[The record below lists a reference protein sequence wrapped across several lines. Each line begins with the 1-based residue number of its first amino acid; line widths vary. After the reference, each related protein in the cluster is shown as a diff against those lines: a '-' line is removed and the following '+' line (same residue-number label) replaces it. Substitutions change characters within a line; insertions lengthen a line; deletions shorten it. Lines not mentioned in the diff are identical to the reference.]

1 MRSAPARI
9 GSGRRRTGPAPRAV
23 IDASIAMKWLVE
35 EEGTAQALALRGAYG
50 KLIAPDLLVPECA
63 NVLWKK
69 TKRGEVLPQ
78 EARLMARLL
87 SSAEIELVG
96 TRSFLEAATNGHRPR
111 PSGLRL
117 HVSGTGDGAG
127 LHLDD
132 SGCRLRREGA
142 NEGHAENAKVGC
154 VAIGGSRTR
163 SSRAHTST
171 ARKEEAGRRS
181 ARKIAARWSE
191 RFAAEFP

>member
-9 GSGRRRTGPAPRAV
+9 GSGRRRTGPAPRAA
-23 IDASIAMKWLVE
+23 IDASIAVKWLVE

-50 KLIAPDLLVPECA
+50 KLMAPDLLVPECA

-96 TRSFLEAATNGHRPR
+96 TRSFLEAATQMAIELDHPAYDCMYLALAMEQDCTLVTADAGFVEKVRTKGTPR
-111 PSGLRL
+111 MQRSVASLSEAAGPDLRERTPPRR
-117 HVSGTGDGAG
+117 G
-127 LHLDD
+127 
-132 SGCRLRREGA
+132 RKKREGA
-142 NEGHAENAKVGC
+142 
-154 VAIGGSRTR
+154 
-163 SSRAHTST
+163 
-171 ARKEEAGRRS
+171 ARGR
-181 ARKIAARWSE
+181 
-191 RFAAEFP
+191 